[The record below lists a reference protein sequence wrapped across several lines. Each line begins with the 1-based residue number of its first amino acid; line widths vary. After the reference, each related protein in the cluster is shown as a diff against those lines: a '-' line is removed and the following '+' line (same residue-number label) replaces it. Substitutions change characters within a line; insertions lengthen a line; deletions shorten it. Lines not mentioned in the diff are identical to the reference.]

1 MRKDR
6 RAIALMLAFG
16 MAFWAIPFQSVSG
29 ATESKIPKF
38 SVKSDS
44 KSASSK
50 KDTLKSVPNQVVVQ
64 YKEGAV
70 TTEEMTAKEKS
81 RAGKARVAKS
91 FGTAMQEKTSIGTTR
106 AKNTLGQQAKILESA
121 LSGNYEIQDTVA
133 FDSKAGSKDDE
144 VISVIE
150 SDEYSTDTLVKKL
163 SSNPNVEKAEPNYI
177 FQASGLQEDTGWNDE
192 YLNTSW
198 QLGKQGI
205 LATEGWK
212 AYDSTKEKSSDD
224 VVVAVI
230 DTGID
235 YNHEELKNHMWKA
248 PKGFKLTGTY
258 GHDFVQEEGD
268 LLSALLGIEAPEDPD
283 GIDPMDQNGHG
294 THCAGIIAAQANNGS
309 GIAGVFGGDK
319 TSDTPGIK
327 LMGVRVLDSNGSG
340 SFSDVIKGFYYVTR
354 ARKLGVNVRA
364 VNCSLGGAVD
374 SSIFDSVIDQAGAAG
389 IVTVTAAGNDALD
402 NDAEQ
407 NAPSNSVS
415 DYNVAVA
422 ASDEDGTLASY
433 SNYGKN
439 NVDVVAPGSN
449 ILSSVCY
456 DNYVPWLYSADQLK
470 KNTEFFGK
478 FTTDSKKSDDTY
490 VPVSGKDR
498 NGTDITGM
506 KEFGGAETA
515 AYHVDGSKG
524 KSELSLCSSDN
535 GTMSA
540 SGNDTS
546 LQWKIKDAKAGDTF
560 VLYFPYSP
568 GGSGVNNARH
578 ENIAYNTVTQEGTM
592 GALVTGDMN
601 VAVGDDGEMEEV
613 NLAEDR
619 SDSAELVS
627 DTLNSV
633 WRTDGFQSS
642 ALKFADSQKFG
653 FGIAYQAVTDGDVTI
668 SIDSMGI
675 SKKNADEDSFG
686 KYALESG
693 TSMATPVVT
702 GSVALIAAMNPKA
715 DAKQLR
721 SILFQT
727 TDNKYKNDVST
738 GGGIDFSEYSV
749 DNVSA
754 KPALRT
760 VTVNRKNN
768 TVTLEGAAFG
778 TSPKVTA
785 VNPVQKTRQ
794 EIASKDV
801 TVSGNSITIRN
812 ASSYHLAGSQIT
824 FTVDNG
830 TKSGQ
835 GTFYLVKGESKYK
848 SEFTLT
854 GDEVNEGA
862 EDETRKK
869 SGKITADDDDTE
881 GDEEGESEYEMEWIP
896 NPTKLVGYSSD
907 SGDLY
912 TVSKKGYELVGEEL
926 EDSIQKYATKQAKK
940 KSLWKLEKG
949 ESLSI
954 TPITNA
960 AYMHGMVYEVV
971 SCDLGDRVSYLL
983 VGKKISGENPKW
995 TVYSDTL
1002 SDSGNMPAT
1011 ISTDTPMTASL
1022 VGLNGT
1028 LYLAGGAEKTEK
1040 GITPV
1045 TDTWLCTP
1053 KSGATWRKG
1062 GSLPSGLYG
1071 GRTVSGNGKVYYV
1084 MGRDKSGVNYNVM
1097 AYNGKSW
1104 TKAGTLPTALN
1115 EDLNQD
1121 EYKNSQLSCAVGTDG
1136 KGILFGGISTD
1147 GMGDTFRFNWKTG
1160 KCEALGYTFWG
1171 KLQEVGSRGAT
1182 VGGKFYVENQI
1193 YDEDGLSADE
1203 FKSISVANAYR
1214 TFKVKKSGKG
1224 SGSVGGVTGIQN
1236 GEKTTVT
1243 ITPSKGSYIYSYSI
1257 KGYGIKKSYKAPKA
1271 ASKKAAKRTL
1281 TATKDATI
1289 QVHFGKICTKVKMNK
1304 KSLKLKRGKSYKLK
1318 ASANGTNSK
1327 VTWKVSNKRLAS
1339 VSKKGRVTIKKSAR
1353 KGQKVKVIARSKEN
1367 RKLKAICVI
1376 RIK

>member
-6 RAIALMLAFG
+6 RVIACVLAFG

-29 ATESKIPKF
+29 ATESKIPKL

-44 KSASSK
+44 SK
-50 KDTLKSVPNQVVVQ
+50 EDTLKSVPNQVVVQ

-70 TTEEMTAKEKS
+70 TTDSMTAKEKS
-81 RAGKARVAKS
+81 QAGKANVAKS
-91 FGTAMQEKTSIGTTR
+91 FGTAMQEKSSDGTTR
-106 AKNTLGQQAKILESA
+106 AKNTLGQQAKILNSA

-133 FDSKAGSKDDE
+133 FDSKTGSRDDE
-144 VISVIE
+144 VVSVVQ

-177 FQASGLQEDTGWNDE
+177 LHATSLQEDTGWNDE

-205 LATEGWK
+205 HAADGWK
-212 AYDSTKEKSSDD
+212 AYDNTKEKSSED

-258 GHDFVQEEGD
+258 GHDFVQEED
-268 LLSALLGIEAPEDPD
+268 NFLAELLGIESPSDPD

-294 THCAGIIAAQANNGS
+294 THCAGIIAAQANNSS
-309 GIAGVFGGDK
+309 GIAGVFGADK
-319 TSDTPGIK
+319 TSDTPGVK
-327 LMGVRVLDSNGSG
+327 LMGVRVLDSNGAG
-340 SFSDVIKGFYYVTR
+340 TFSDIIKGFYYVTR

-364 VNCSLGGAVD
+364 VNCSLGGTLD
-374 SSIFDSVIDQAGAAG
+374 SSIFDSVIDQAGEAG
-389 IVTVTAAGNDALD
+389 ILTLTAAGNEASD
-402 NDAEQ
+402 NDANA
-407 NAPSNSVS
+407 NAPANSVS

-456 DNYVPWLYSADQLK
+456 DNYIPWLYTADQLK
-470 KNTEFFGK
+470 ENTEFFGK
-478 FTTDSKKSDDTY
+478 FTADSKKSDGTY

-498 NGTDITGM
+498 KGKDITGM
-506 KEFGGAETA
+506 KEFGAAETA
-515 AYHVDGSKG
+515 AYHVDGSKAT
-524 KSELSLCSSDN
+524 SELSLCSSDE
-535 GTMSA
+535 GTLHA
-540 SGNDTS
+540 SGNGTS
-546 LQWKIKDAKAGDTF
+546 LQWKIKNAKAGDTF

-568 GGSGVNNARH
+568 GGSSVTNSRY
-578 ENIAYNTVTQEGTM
+578 ENIAYNTTTQGSTT

-601 VAVGDDGEMEEV
+601 VSLGEDGNLEAVD
-613 NLAEDR
+613 LAEDQ
-619 SDSAELVS
+619 SESAQMVS
-627 DTLNSV
+627 SMMNSV

-642 ALKFADSQKFG
+642 TLKFSDSQKFG
-653 FGIAYQAVTDGDVTI
+653 FGVAYQAITDGDVTV

-675 SKKNADEDSFG
+675 SKKNPDEDSFG
-686 KYALESG
+686 QYALESG

-721 SILFQT
+721 SILYQT
-727 TDNKYKNDVST
+727 TNNKYKNDVST

-754 KPALRT
+754 KPALRSAS
-760 VTVNRKNN
+760 VSRKNN

-785 VNPVQKTRQ
+785 VNTVQKTRQ

-801 TVSGNSITIRN
+801 TSSGNSITIRN
-812 ASSYHLAGSQIT
+812 ASSYHLMGSQIA

-835 GTFYLVKGESKYK
+835 GTFYLVKGENRYK
-848 SEFTLT
+848 SEFTLS
-854 GDEVNEGA
+854 GDDINP
-862 EDETRKK
+862 D
-869 SGKITADDDDTE
+869 ADDDARHRSDKISSDN
-881 GDEEGESEYEMEWIP
+881 GDDDDEDGESEYDMEWIP
-896 NPTKLVGYSSD
+896 NPTKLVGYSPE
-907 SGDLY
+907 SGDIY
-912 TVSKKGYELVGEEL
+912 TVSKKGYAPVGETL
-926 EDSIQKYATKQAKK
+926 EDALQKYAGKQAKK
-940 KSLWKLEKG
+940 NSLWKLEKE
-949 ESLSI
+949 ESLSVA
-954 TPITNA
+954 PVTNA

-971 SCDLGDRVSYLL
+971 SCDLGDRISYML
-983 VGKKISGENPKW
+983 VGKKISGEYPKW

-1002 SDSGNMPAT
+1002 SDSGNMPRT
-1011 ISTDTPMTASL
+1011 ISTDTAMTASL

-1028 LYLAGGAEKTEK
+1028 LYLVGGGETAEK
-1040 GITPV
+1040 GVTPV
-1045 TDTWLCTP
+1045 ADTWSCTP
-1053 KSGATWRKG
+1053 KSGATWKKWA
-1062 GSLPSGLYG
+1062 SLATGLYG
-1071 GRTVSGNGKVYYV
+1071 GRTVSGNGKIYYV

-1104 TKAGTLPTALN
+1104 SKAGTLPKALN
-1115 EDLNQD
+1115 EELSQD
-1121 EYKNSQLSCAVGTDG
+1121 DYGKSQLSCALGTDA

-1160 KCEALGYTFWG
+1160 KCEALGYTFWN
-1171 KLQEVGSRGAT
+1171 KLQETGSRGAT
-1182 VGGKFYVENQI
+1182 VGNKFYVENQI
-1193 YDEDGLSADE
+1193 YGEEGLSSDE
-1203 FKSISVANAYR
+1203 FKSISIANAYR

-1224 SGSVGGVTGIQN
+1224 SGTVGGIDGIQN

-1257 KGYGIKKSYKAPKA
+1257 KGYGIKKNYKAPKA
-1271 ASKKAAKRTL
+1271 ASKKTAKHTL
-1281 TATKDATI
+1281 TAKKDATI
-1289 QVHFGKICTKVKMNK
+1289 QVHFGKICTKVKMSK

-1353 KGQKVKVIARSKEN
+1353 RGQKVKVIARSKEN
-1367 RKLKAICVI
+1367 RKLKATCVI
-1376 RIK
+1376 KIK